1 MDKPCIYIETRITAR
16 IEFPDDFGPVD
27 DGEGNVTKA
36 AREKAWEVFADY
48 IPQSGGVF
56 FNGEDNDPAE
66 VSIEVDE
73 ADPET
78 EVWAE

>member
-1 MDKPCIYIETRITAR
+1 MSNPCIYIETRITAR

-27 DGEGNVTKA
+27 DGEGDVTKA
-36 AREKAWEVFADY
+36 AREKAWEILADY

-56 FNGEDNDPAE
+56 FNGEENDPAE
-66 VSIEVDE
+66 VRIELDDDE
-73 ADPET
+73 FAM